1 MNDEIKQN
9 IKDRNTWL
17 RGLYMLLFL
26 VFYGVAKV
34 IIFTIII
41 FQFIL
46 SLLTGKVNERLVK
59 LGQSLSTYLYQ
70 ILTFLTFNSDQHP
83 YPFGAWPKGAPSAKK
98 AAKTIENES
107 ADK

>member
-17 RGLYMLLFL
+17 RGLYMLMFL
-26 VFYGVAKV
+26 IFYSVAKI
-34 IIFTIII
+34 IIFTIIT

-70 ILTFLTFNSDQHP
+70 ILTFLTFNSEQHP
-83 YPFGAWPKGAPSAKK
+83 YPFGAWPKGGPSSKK
-98 AAKTIENES
+98 AAKTVENES